1 MSKSISVIE
10 ASNLYRELHKH
21 FLLMKALKDPSGY
34 FCLVLSVLKNVI
46 YRQLLSIKNPI
57 FSFFFYESLFTSRLH
72 IIRCIVYNHTFV

>member
-34 FCLVLSVLKNVI
+34 FCLVLSALKNVI
-46 YRQLLSIKNPI
+46 YRQA
-57 FSFFFYESLFTSRLH
+57 SLFRMLVYRLSLNYVFRTDPFNKKSN
-72 IIRCIVYNHTFV
+72 ILLLLL